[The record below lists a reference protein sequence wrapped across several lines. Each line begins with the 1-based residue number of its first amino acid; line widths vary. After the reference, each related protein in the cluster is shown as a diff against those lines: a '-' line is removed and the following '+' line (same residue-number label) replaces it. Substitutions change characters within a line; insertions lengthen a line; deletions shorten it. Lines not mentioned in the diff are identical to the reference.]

1 MSAIDA
7 VRSAILAAMAE
18 IDTQLT
24 QTAPTLEGLRD
35 YARLNIQDG
44 TRREIDDAIG
54 DYDRRVGL
62 LNAARAAYQT
72 QLDAVTAADKALIDD
87 GAPALP
93 PRQISAAAIAD
104 LDDQLS
110 TMGAARSLFVP
121 QATSLGLSAGEPRPK
136 TTGA

>member
-7 VRSAILAAMAE
+7 VRSAVVAAIAE
-18 IDTQLT
+18 IDAQLT

-62 LNAARAAYQT
+62 LNAAKATYQT
-72 QLDAVTAADKALIDD
+72 SLDSMTAADKALTDD
-87 GAPALP
+87 GAPTLP
-93 PRQISAAAIAD
+93 ERQISPAAIAD
-104 LDDQLS
+104 LDEQLS

-121 QATSLGLSAGEPRPK
+121 QATTLGLSAGEPRPK
-136 TTGA
+136 TG

>member
-7 VRSAILAAMAE
+7 VRSAIVAAMAE

-62 LNAARAAYQT
+62 LHSAKTAYQT
-72 QLDAVTAADKALIDD
+72 QLDLVTAADKALTDD
-87 GAPALP
+87 GAPTLP
-93 PRQISAAAIAD
+93 ERQISPAAIAD

-121 QATSLGLSAGEPRPK
+121 QATALGLSAGEPRPK
-136 TTGA
+136 TR